1 MTISGLGIVGGGQ
14 MGQGIA
20 QLAAGAGL
28 EVRVVEAN
36 RDLLQRALEGVAKNL
51 DKLVQRGRLPQEK
64 KAEILKRVK
73 GYQGLEELAGTEI
86 IIEAVSEVE
95 PLKLE
100 IFRRLDSVVS
110 ASGGQTI
117 LASNTSS
124 IPITRLASATR
135 RPEKV
140 IGIHFMNPAP
150 VMELVEIV
158 CGLKT
163 SPETFQKAQELAKFL
178 GKTVVEVKD
187 YPGFIVNRLLM
198 PMLNEAMYVL
208 MEGTATREAID
219 KAMTLGTHQPMGP
232 LALAD
237 FIGLDTC
244 LSILE
249 TLHKEFGD
257 ARYRP
262 CPLLRRYVEAGWLG
276 KKSGKG
282 FYTY

>member
-73 GYQGLEELAGTEI
+73 GSQGLEELAGTEI

-249 TLHKEFGD
+249 TLHREFGD

>member
-1 MTISGLGIVGGGQ
+1 MTISRLGIVGGGQ

-73 GYQGLEELAGTEI
+73 GAQGLEELAGTEI

-100 IFRRLDSVVS
+100 IFRRLDSVVPP
-110 ASGGQTI
+110 QTI

-163 SPETFQKAQELAKFL
+163 SPETFQKAQELAKSL

>member
-36 RDLLQRALEGVAKNL
+36 KELLQRALEGVAKNL

-73 GYQGLEELAGTEI
+73 GSQGLEELAGTEI

-163 SPETFQKAQELAKFL
+163 SPETFQKAQELAKSL